1 MANGILKKLPKDLVF
16 LILSTFPV
24 KSLLRFKCISKA
36 WSILIQST
44 TFINCHVNRKT
55 NTKDEFILFKRAIKD
70 EEEEFKNILSFFS
83 GHVDVLNPLF
93 PDIDVSYMT
102 SKCNCTF
109 NPLIGP
115 CDGLIALTDSIITI
129 IFNPATR
136 NFRLLP
142 PSPFGCPKGYHR
154 SVEGVGF
161 GLDTISN
168 YYKVVRISEVY
179 CEEADGYPG
188 PKDSEIDV
196 CDLSTDSWR
205 ELDHVQLPMI
215 YWLPCSGMLYKEMVH
230 WFATTDIS
238 MVILCFDMST
248 EMFRNMKMPDTCSR
262 LTHELYYGLVILC
275 ESFTL
280 IGYSNPI
287 SSIDPAHDKMHIW
300 VMIEY
305 GVSKSWIMKYT
316 IRPLSI
322 ESPLA
327 VWKKTILLL
336 QSRSGLLISYDL
348 NSGEAKELN
357 LNGFPDS
364 LSVIVYKECLT
375 SIPKGSEHSTKV
387 QKF

>member
-1 MANGILKKLPKDLVF
+1 MANGILKKLPEDLVF
-16 LILSTFPV
+16 LILLTFPV
-24 KSLLRFKCISKA
+24 KSLMRFKCISKA

-44 TFINCHVNRKT
+44 NFINRHVNRKS

-70 EEEEFKNILSFFS
+70 EEEEFINILSFFS
-83 GHVDVLNPLF
+83 SHDGVFKPLF

-102 SKCNCTF
+102 SKCHCTY

-115 CDGLIALTDSIITI
+115 CDGLIALTDTIITI
-129 IFNPATR
+129 VLNPATR
-136 NFRLLP
+136 NFRVLP
-142 PSPFGCPKGYHR
+142 HCPFGCPKGYHR
-154 SVEGVGF
+154 SVEEVGF

-188 PKDSEIDV
+188 PKDSKVDV

-205 ELDHVQLPMI
+205 ELDHLQLPSI
-215 YWLPCSGMLYKEMVH
+215 YWVPCAGMLYKEMVH
-230 WFATTDIS
+230 WFATTDTS

-248 EMFRNMKMPDTCSR
+248 EMFHDMKMPATCSR
-262 LTHELYYGLVILC
+262 ITHELYYGLVILY

-287 SSIDPAHDKMHIW
+287 SSIDPAHDRMHIW
-300 VMIEY
+300 VMMEY
-305 GVSKSWIMKYT
+305 AVSESWIMKYT

-327 VWKKTILLL
+327 VWKNHILLL

-357 LNGFPDS
+357 LHGFPDS
-364 LSVIVYKECLT
+364 LSVKVYKECLT
-375 SIPKGSEHSTKV
+375 SIPKGSEYCTKV